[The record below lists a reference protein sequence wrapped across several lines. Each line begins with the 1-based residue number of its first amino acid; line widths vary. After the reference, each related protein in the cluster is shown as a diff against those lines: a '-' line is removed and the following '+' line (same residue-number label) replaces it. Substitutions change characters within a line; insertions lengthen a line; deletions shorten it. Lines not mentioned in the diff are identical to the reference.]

1 MVKSDAVPA
10 AVRCRGLTKSFEGVR
25 QRPVLDGIDIDI
37 PAGEVTYIVGASGCG
52 KTTLISTI
60 AGILRPDSGEID
72 VLGTKVHALNGSQAA
87 RFRATRI
94 GMVLQQFHLLPALDV
109 VENAMIPLIVAGW
122 RRQDARE
129 KAATVID
136 ELGLGSKLGSY
147 PGELSVGEQQRVAA
161 ARALAH
167 DPQLLIC
174 DEPTAALDAKTG
186 DTLMAM
192 LRRTALSKDRAI
204 IIVTHDPRIF
214 TYADNMITM
223 DDGRIAATG
232 PHRTREAA

>member
-1 MVKSDAVPA
+1 MDKPYATATVVS
-10 AVRCRGLTKSFEGVR
+10 CRRLTKSFEDGR
-25 QRPVLDGIDIDI
+25 QRPALDGIDVDI

-87 RFRATRI
+87 RFRAKRI

-122 RRQDARE
+122 TRHDARE
-129 KAATVID
+129 KAATVLD
-136 ELGLGSKLGSY
+136 ELGLGGRLGSY
-147 PGELSVGEQQRVAA
+147 PGELSIGQQQRVAA
-161 ARALAH
+161 ARALVH

-174 DEPTAALDAKTG
+174 DEPTAALDAKAG

-214 TYADNMITM
+214 THADNMITM
-223 DDGRIAATG
+223 DDGRIVATG
-232 PHRTREAA
+232 PFRTREAA